1 MVLMTYNGTD
11 LSELITVQEV
21 LRNVGNERVVSTND
35 APNLGLNV
43 TGLKTS
49 AKIITVSF
57 YMKNKFNKYALN
69 QDKHKLAGIFHVDK
83 PVKITFDDEP
93 DKYYMGFVQG
103 TPDIEDPIAW
113 LSVLSVEILVPD
125 GVAHSTT
132 YKEFNDATFID
143 EDADINTGTN
153 ILTGGGV
160 TFKPQRDTSSYTNF
174 DNYEY
179 YLGTSVYLEKGKNY
193 VFGGKTDGEFSNIHN
208 GEVESDR
215 VVVFVTQYDNATNTQ
230 KNFQIISSGDA
241 SGVGTGFKFNQPS
254 GNYIIRVNTYHRTPS
269 LLKSAWNL
277 RIIEAGENINKLVVP
292 VVNNGT
298 VDALPIITL
307 NTNSDNGYYG
317 FVNETGIF
325 SAGDSEE
332 EDNYIRYDQVVRA
345 QYMESGYVPVN
356 KMVNGNGPFRPNSNP
371 TTNFDNY
378 KSYPEAKIFLENGKQ
393 YRLKAETDG
402 VFSSIHNTEV
412 ENDNVVIWLL
422 NSTNSSISKIVSSS
436 TTGTT
441 GTLFTWEKPDGW
453 YYLRVNTYH
462 KTATHAVENIKV
474 TGEIGT
480 YNVLDQAYRDSLKN
494 VAVLNDTAPSLTW
507 GSIQALDFW
516 GRRHLGQVIP
526 KSYNTPY
533 AVSSMSFDI
542 EPTLSEYVWW
552 KNVFE
557 VASENEYGMFK
568 VTFSDEDNNFLYGVE
583 VIKRNKGLAATYNL
597 LGADGNG
604 GVVVVEGF
612 NFALNKNNPL
622 DHPRGFCDI
631 ARDNNKIKL
640 YNFGAYKTYTWDKI
654 KEIPTTRVHFT
665 WYAFNGKTPITRNY
679 LDDFLIID
687 KKGTIMEEAPNRYFE
702 GSELIVNSENDSI
715 QQNGIYDIS
724 QKTIGADF
732 IKIPPGESELEI
744 YVSSWSLD
752 IPDISVKFEERYL

>member
-1 MVLMTYNGTD
+1 MTYNGTD

-49 AKIITVSF
+49 AKTITVNF

-69 QDKHKLAGIFHVDK
+69 QDKHKLACIFHVDK

-113 LSVLSVEILVPD
+113 LSVLSIEILVPD

-153 ILTGGGV
+153 ILTGGDGP
-160 TFKPQRDTSSYTNF
+160 FKPHRTGDYDTF
-174 DNYEY
+174 DNFEY
-179 YLGTSVYLEKGKNY
+179 FLGTSVYLEKGKNY
-193 VFGGKTDGEFSNIHN
+193 VFGGKTNGEFSNLHN
-208 GEVESDR
+208 TSVESDK
-215 VVVFVTQYDNATNTQ
+215 VVVWVCQYNSANDTT
-230 KNFQIISSGDA
+230 KNHQIISSSDA
-241 SGVGTGFKFNQPS
+241 SGVGTGFKHTKET
-254 GNYIIRVNTYHRTPS
+254 GNYIIRVNSYHKLDS
-269 LLKSAWNL
+269 LVRSAWDL

-317 FVNETGIF
+317 IVNETGIF
-325 SAGDSEE
+325 QVGDSEE
-332 EDNYIRYDQVVRA
+332 EDAYIKEDQVIRA

-393 YRLKAETDG
+393 YQLKAETDG
-402 VFSSIHNTEV
+402 VFSSVHNTEV

-441 GTLFTWEKPDGW
+441 GTNFTWTKPDGW

-480 YNVLDQAYRDSLKN
+480 YNVLDQAYIDSLKN

-640 YNFGAYKTYTWDKI
+640 YNFGAYKTYTWDQI

-687 KKGTIMEEAPNRYFE
+687 KKGTIMEEAPNRYFK

>member
-1 MVLMTYNGTD
+1 MTYNGTD

-49 AKIITVSF
+49 AKTITVNF

-113 LSVLSVEILVPD
+113 LSVLSIEILVPD

-153 ILTGGGV
+153 ILTGGDGP
-160 TFKPQRDTSSYTNF
+160 FKPHRTGDYDTF
-174 DNYEY
+174 DNFEY
-179 YLGTSVYLEKGKNY
+179 FLGTSVYLEKGKNY
-193 VFGGKTDGEFSNIHN
+193 VFGGKTNGEFSNLHN
-208 GEVESDR
+208 TSVESDK
-215 VVVFVTQYDNATNTQ
+215 VVVWVCQYNSANDTT
-230 KNFQIISSGDA
+230 KNHQIISSSDA
-241 SGVGTGFKFNQPS
+241 SGVGTGFKHTKET
-254 GNYIIRVNTYHRTPS
+254 GNYIIRVNSYHKLDS
-269 LLKSAWNL
+269 LVRSAWDL

-292 VVNNGT
+292 VINDGT

-317 FVNETGIF
+317 IVNETGIF
-325 SAGDSEE
+325 QVGDSEE
-332 EDNYIRYDQVVRA
+332 EDAYIKEDQVIRA
-345 QYMESGYVPVN
+345 QYMESGYVPAN

-371 TTNFDNY
+371 TTDFNNWQIFTN
-378 KSYPEAKIFLENGKQ
+378 AKVYLENGKR
-393 YRLKAETDG
+393 YKLKAETDG
-402 VFSSIHNTEV
+402 IFTDIYSPTV
-412 ENDNVVIWLL
+412 ESDNVVIAFCKE
-422 NSTNSSISKIVSSS
+422 NNDQIKHVSSP

-441 GTLFTWEKPDGW
+441 GTSFTWNRPDGW
-453 YYLRVNTYH
+453 YFLKVITFH
-462 KTATHAVENIKV
+462 KAATHSVENVKV

-480 YNVLDQAYRDSLKN
+480 YNVLDQAYIDSLKN

-640 YNFGAYKTYTWDKI
+640 YNFGAYKTYTWNQI

-687 KKGTIMEEAPNRYFE
+687 KKGTIMEEAPNRYFK

>member
-1 MVLMTYNGTD
+1 MVVMTYNGTD

-43 TGLKTS
+43 TSLKTS
-49 AKIITVSF
+49 AKTITVSF

-103 TPDIEDPIAW
+103 VPDIEDPIAW
-113 LSVLSVEILVPD
+113 LSILSIELLIPD

-132 YKEFNDATFID
+132 YKEFTDATFVD
-143 EDADINTGTN
+143 EEADINTGTN
-153 ILTGGGV
+153 ILSGGTGI
-160 TFKPQRDTSSYTNF
+160 FKPQRNTNEF
-174 DNYEY
+174 TNYDNYEY
-179 YLGTSVYLEKGKNY
+179 LLGTSVTLEKGKNY
-193 VFGGKTDGEFSNIHN
+193 VFGGKTDGEFSNVHN

-215 VVVFVTQYDNATNTQ
+215 VVVFVTQYDNATDTQ
-230 KNFQIISSGDA
+230 KNFQIISSGDSA
-241 SGVGTGFKFNQPS
+241 SGGTGFRFNQPS

-269 LLKSAWNL
+269 LLKSVWDL

-292 VVNNGT
+292 VINNGT

-307 NTNSDNGYYG
+307 NTNSENGYYG
-317 FVNETGIF
+317 FVNEIGIF
-325 SAGDSEE
+325 QAGDSEE
-332 EDNYIRYDQVVRA
+332 EDAYIKQDQVIRA
-345 QYMESGYVPVN
+345 QYMETGYVPVN
-356 KMVNGNGPFRPNSNP
+356 KIIGGNDTFRPNSNP
-371 TTNFDNY
+371 TENFENSEFYTNVKVY
-378 KSYPEAKIFLENGKQ
+378 LENGKR
-393 YRLKAETDG
+393 YKLEAKSDG
-402 VFSSIHNTEV
+402 TFTNTNTPNV
-412 ENDNVVIWLL
+412 ESDNVLISFV
-422 NSTNSSISKIVSSS
+422 SDESESISVIVSNS

-441 GTLFTWEKPDGW
+441 GTLFDWNQANGW
-453 YYLRVNTYH
+453 YHLKITTYR
-462 KTATHAVENIKV
+462 KTAGKYVKDVKV
-474 TGEIGT
+474 TGYIGT

-494 VAVLNDTAPSLTW
+494 VAVINDSPNSLTW
-507 GSIQALDFW
+507 GSVQALDFW

-526 KSYNTPY
+526 TSYNTPY

-557 VASENEYGMFK
+557 VASENEYGAFK
-568 VTFSDEDNNFLYGVE
+568 VTFSDEDDNFLYGVE
-583 VIKRNKGLAATYNL
+583 VIKKKKGLSATYNL
-597 LGADGNG
+597 LGTDSKG
-604 GVVVVEGF
+604 GVVVVQGF
-612 NFALNKNNPL
+612 DFALNQNNPL

-631 ARDNNKIKL
+631 ARENEKIKL
-640 YNFGAYKTYTWDKI
+640 YTFGAYKSYTWEQI
-654 KEIPTTRVHFT
+654 KEVKTTRVHFT
-665 WYAFNGKTPITRNY
+665 WYAFQGKTPITRNY

-687 KKGTIMEEAPNRYFE
+687 KKGTILEEAPNRYFA
-702 GSELIVNSENDSI
+702 GSKLIVNSEDDSI
-715 QQNGIYDIS
+715 QHNGIYDIS
-724 QKTIGADF
+724 QKTIGASF
-732 IKIPPGESELEI
+732 VKIPPGESELEI